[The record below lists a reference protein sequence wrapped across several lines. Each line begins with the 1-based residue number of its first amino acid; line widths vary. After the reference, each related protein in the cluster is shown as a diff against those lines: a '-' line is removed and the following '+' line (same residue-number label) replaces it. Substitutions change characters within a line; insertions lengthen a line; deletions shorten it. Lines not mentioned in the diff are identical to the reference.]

1 MCVCSNARWQR
12 REHGLEKES
21 DEREENSQNEEGLD
35 SLVEVQGPEVDTYPG
50 RAVHEC
56 RRDLRHYREDTGLS
70 EP

>member
-1 MCVCSNARWQR
+1 
-12 REHGLEKES
+12 LEKES